1 MPARLSKRQQRELEE
16 LTHADEIE
24 QSGKSSEDEDERLSV
39 PAQTQ
44 SAFAAV
50 SQDDLLE
57 IAERLTQLIKAFKRG
72 RCEYRRGLGSRGAH
86 DPVQREEGESLL

>member
-24 QSGKSSEDEDERLSV
+24 QAGKSSEDEDVGLSV
-39 PAQTQ
+39 TAQ

-57 IAERLTQLIKAFKRG
+57 IAERLTVDQSF
-72 RCEYRRGLGSRGAH
+72 
-86 DPVQREEGESLL
+86 